1 MNWLNNLKVRSKLLL
16 VLGVLLV
23 GFTITGL
30 VYYQVD
36 QIDKQATVLEQKTNE
51 FGYLTLKVSE
61 LILQGRRAEKD
72 FLLRADLKYVKRHD
86 GTMEQVF
93 TTIDRMD
100 QIAATEEE
108 RQILLKVRELSAA
121 YQSTF
126 KQMADTKVVLGL
138 NENAGLQG
146 AFRNQVH
153 DVEDLLKKEKAIE
166 LTASM
171 LMMRRHEKDFL
182 LREADKY
189 PTRMAGEQKKFSTLL
204 AKSRVPA
211 ATRKIITRAMAD
223 YYKGFLALVQ
233 GTRDY
238 RSAIAVYREKV
249 HALDPELVTLTEI
262 TSKATES
269 NRITVDQQR
278 NTAALVFIATLLVT
292 ALTTLSLL
300 LLIIRSVARSLGR
313 LTNTV
318 EEVAQ
323 GNYDARVNLD
333 TKDELGDLAK
343 AFDNM
348 LNERLANLA
357 QAEAE
362 NNQLNDSI
370 INVLEAVSDLSDRD
384 LTVKVP
390 VAEDVTGPVADAMNM
405 MAGEIS
411 RVLIDI
417 RDISDEVEQS
427 ANTVNNQGQRV
438 TQMAANERKIV
449 QATMEKLDE
458 ASRTMNQIAKLAQSC
473 NEIAAKTSAS
483 TSEALNSVSNTAE
496 GMNDIRETISETEK
510 RIKRL
515 GERSQEITGVVEIIN
530 NIAERT
536 HVLALNASM
545 QAAAAGDAGRGFAVV
560 ADEVQ
565 RLAESSRQSTAEI
578 QALVS
583 NIQTETAETMATMN
597 KTITQ
602 VVDGTKLAQRSGEQ
616 MQATQKTTNDLA
628 DAIEKIAQ
636 HSLKQAKVS
645 NVLREQA
652 MGIVDSTDETSKEL
666 VEQAKHTGNLVAF
679 SKKLQDSVRVF
690 KLSA

>member
-30 VYYQVD
+30 VYYQAN
-36 QIDKQATVLEQKTNE
+36 QIDKQATALEQKTNE

-72 FLLRADLKYVKRHD
+72 FLLRSDLKYVKSHD
-86 GTMEQVF
+86 DTMEQVF
-93 TTIDRMD
+93 ATIDRME
-100 QIAATEEE
+100 QIAATDEE
-108 RQILLKVRELSAA
+108 RQILPKVRELSAA
-121 YQSTF
+121 YQSTL
-126 KQMADTKVVLGL
+126 KQMIDTKVVLGL
-138 NENAGLQG
+138 DEKVGLQG
-146 AFRNQVH
+146 AFRKQVH
-153 DVEDLLKKEKAIE
+153 DVEELLKKEKAIE

-171 LMMRRHEKDFL
+171 LMMRRHEKDFVM
-182 LREADKY
+182 READKY
-189 PTRMAGEQKKFSTLL
+189 PTRMAAEQKKFKGLL
-204 AKSRVPA
+204 AASSVSA
-211 ATRKIITRAMAD
+211 ANKKTITRAMAD
-223 YYKGFLALVQ
+223 YYKGFLELVQ
-233 GTRDY
+233 GTRDL

-249 HALDPELVTLTEI
+249 HALDPQLTTLAAI
-262 TSKATES
+262 TNKATES
-269 NRITVDQQR
+269 NRVAVEQQR
-278 NTAALVFIATLLVT
+278 DTASLAFVVTLLVT
-292 ALTTLSLL
+292 ALVTLTLL
-300 LLIIRSVARSLGR
+300 LFIIRSVARSLGR
-313 LTNTV
+313 LTSTV
-318 EEVAQ
+318 HEVSE
-323 GNYDARVNLD
+323 GNYDARANLD
-333 TKDELGDLAK
+333 TRDELGELAN

-370 INVLEAVSDLSDRD
+370 IEVLGAVSDLSDRD

-411 RVLIDI
+411 RVLKDI
-417 RDISDEVEQS
+417 RDISDEVQQS

-438 TQMAANERKIV
+438 TQMAQNERKIV
-449 QATMEKLDE
+449 QVTMEKLDE
-458 ASRTMNQIAKLAQSC
+458 ASRTMNQIANLAQSC
-473 NEIAAKTSAS
+473 NKIASETSDS
-483 TSEALNSVSNTAE
+483 TSEALNSVTNTAV

-565 RLAESSRQSTAEI
+565 RLAESSRKSTAEI

-597 KTITQ
+597 KTISQ
-602 VVDGTKLAQRSGEQ
+602 VVDGTELAQRSGEQ
-616 MQATQKTTNDLA
+616 MQATQKTTNELA
-628 DAIEKIAQ
+628 EAVEKIAQ

-652 MGIVDSTDETSKEL
+652 TGIVDSTDETSKEL
-666 VEQAKHTGNLVAF
+666 EEQAKHTDNLVGF
-679 SKKLQDSVRVF
+679 SRKLQDSVRVF